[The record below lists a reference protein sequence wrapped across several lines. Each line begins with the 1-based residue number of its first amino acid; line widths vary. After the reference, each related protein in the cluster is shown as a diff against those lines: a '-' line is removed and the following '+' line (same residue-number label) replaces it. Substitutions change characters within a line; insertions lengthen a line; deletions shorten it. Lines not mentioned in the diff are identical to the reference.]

1 MTDAT
6 DRIQDIERQLVRLL
20 KDARNGVVHLP
31 EHGRIRL
38 AHRFLEGVL
47 DERIIKA
54 QRVSAMVATQGGRDH
69 SVPAGDR

>member
-6 DRIQDIERQLVRLL
+6 DRIQDIERQLAKLL

-31 EHGRIRL
+31 EHGRIGL

-54 QRVSAMVATQGGRDH
+54 QRVSAMVAGRGGMDH